1 MGWRACERQL
11 GVRIR
16 EDFPGRWRRYAA
28 RVVQS
33 TDHDSRTGLIA
44 AADVVDVFVYVVVP
58 NLVAR

>member
-1 MGWRACERQL
+1 
-11 GVRIR
+11 VRIR

-33 TDHDSRTGLIA
+33 TDDDSRTGLIA

-58 NLVAR
+58 NRVAR